1 MTLNTAHLNRGPST
15 PGGGCHPDAGYAMQN
30 ADNYSFKKVYPEIQY
45 ISNSF
50 YAGLLLYIMGA
61 SIEWSFIA
69 ATTTLL
75 FGYIRI
81 QSKLKNKN

>member
-30 ADNYSFKKVYPEIQY
+30 ADSYSFKKAYPETQY

-50 YAGLLLYIMGA
+50 YTGLLLYFMDA
-61 SIEWSFIA
+61 PIEWSFIA